1 MNVGVRQHFPSPG
14 GMPTKL
20 DGFLM
25 SGWFL
30 MSAMLAL
37 LAMAYFEDDAVE
49 AMEALFSS
57 LRSQ

>member
-1 MNVGVRQHFPSPG
+1 
-14 GMPTKL
+14 MPTKL

-30 MSAMLAL
+30 MPAMLAL